1 MSKTEIKYSGR
12 FEEKKLE
19 IQWNCM
25 MKMEEGNLD
34 RSPEVT
40 KQQRLK
46 WVSSLPAFSTTEI
59 KDK

>member
-1 MSKTEIKYSGR
+1 MKKVKTKMSKTEIKYPGR

-19 IQWNCM
+19 IQWKCM

-46 WVSSLPAFSTTEI
+46 
-59 KDK
+59 